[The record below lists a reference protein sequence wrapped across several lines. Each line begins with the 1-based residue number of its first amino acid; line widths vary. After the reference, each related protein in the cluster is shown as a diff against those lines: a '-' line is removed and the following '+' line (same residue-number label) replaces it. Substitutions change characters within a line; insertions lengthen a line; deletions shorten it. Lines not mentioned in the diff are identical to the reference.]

1 MDISRTVGIVA
12 AGGLAVLAGFFAV
25 GQVHAQAD
33 IVARDTTWSAPVDT
47 IPAPPAETTPASDDT
62 TWSVPADT
70 TPASDDTT
78 WSVPAETTSASDD
91 TTWSAPADTT
101 PAPDDTTSKPPVDGG
116 LGDGPVLATPND
128 TTWGW

>member
-1 MDISRTVGIVA
+1 MDISRTVRIVA
-12 AGGLAVLAGFFAV
+12 AGGLAVLAGFFAA

-33 IVARDTTWSAPVDT
+33 IVAGDTTWSAPVDT
-47 IPAPPAETTPASDDT
+47 FPAPPAETIPASNDT

-78 WSVPAETTSASDD
+78 WSVPADAAPVLSDD
-91 TTWSAPADTT
+91 TTWLTPADPT
-101 PAPDDTTSKPPVDGG
+101 PIPSDDTTWKAPVDGEV
-116 LGDGPVLATPND
+116 PSIPMD